1 MKLSY
6 AATHTVLASIAAISL
21 SYNSTGVAAAEA
33 CTHGKLFVSSISDTT
48 IRVFDLNNGL
58 ENVALDFTVDISEA
72 GPELNLSKDSTNT
85 VVSVIY
91 RGTVDNL
98 YQVRPT

>member
-1 MKLSY
+1 MKLSI
-6 AATHTVLASIAAISL
+6 ATAHMVLAISL
-21 SYNSTGVAAAEA
+21 SYYSTGVVSHEA

-72 GPELNLSKDSTNT
+72 GPKLNLTKDSTNM

-91 RGTVDNL
+91 RGTVENL